1 MNSLHNF
8 PDSLNKFPEENPNP
22 VMRLSKQGMVLYGNN
37 ACEALLDCWGQRAS
51 EFIKGEALD
60 VLYRAVENGAPIID
74 DFVCHDRVFTVT
86 FMPVANSNYV
96 NVYALDTT
104 EKREMQN
111 ALQMALKEVRQLR
124 NRLQQENRYLRE
136 EIKEEIGFDTIIGDS
151 VAQTRLMHNI
161 HQVAGT
167 DATVLITGETGTGK
181 ELIARAIHAR
191 SRRRGLP
198 LIKINCAALPTEL
211 IESELFGH
219 QKGAFTGALANKPG
233 RFELANGGT
242 LFLDEIGDIPLDSQV
257 KLLRA
262 LQEQE
267 FERVGGTRTIKVD
280 VRIIA
285 ATNRVLIKNIA
296 TGEFREDLFYRLN
309 VFPIHS
315 SPLRE
320 RTDDIQMLAYHFL
333 GKYSKKIGRV
343 IDIIETPVINR
354 LKDYYWPGNV
364 RELENIIERAV
375 ILTDGRSLQLD
386 EAFDINTPPMRER
399 LKTLGEVEQEMIQTA
414 LEHCEWKIEGDSGA
428 ATRLAMAP
436 STLRERIKKYRLA
449 RHPADS
455 QTSTT
460 GA

>member
-1 MNSLHNF
+1 
-8 PDSLNKFPEENPNP
+8 
-22 VMRLSKQGMVLYGNN
+22 
-37 ACEALLDCWGQRAS
+37 
-51 EFIKGEALD
+51 
-60 VLYRAVENGAPIID
+60 
-74 DFVCHDRVFTVT
+74 
-86 FMPVANSNYV
+86 
-96 NVYALDTT
+96 
-104 EKREMQN
+104 
-111 ALQMALKEVRQLR
+111 
-124 NRLQQENRYLRE
+124 
-136 EIKEEIGFDTIIGDS
+136 
-151 VAQTRLMHNI
+151 
-161 HQVAGT
+161 
-167 DATVLITGETGTGK
+167 
-181 ELIARAIHAR
+181 
-191 SRRRGLP
+191 
-198 LIKINCAALPTEL
+198 LPTEL

-242 LFLDEIGDIPLDSQV
+242 LFLDEIGDIPLDSQA

-267 FERVGGTRTIKVD
+267 FERVGGTQTIKVD

-285 ATNRVLIKNIA
+285 ATNRVLINNIA

-320 RTDDIQMLAYHFL
+320 RTDDIEMLAYHFL
-333 GKYSKKIGRV
+333 RKYSKKIGRV
-343 IDIIETPVINR
+343 IDIVETPVMNR

-414 LEHCEWKIEGDSGA
+414 LEHCEWKIEGDRGA

-449 RHPADS
+449 RHPDDS